1 MDLTNLPYLIQPM
14 LLDDV
19 PTVHAIEQEAFSL
32 PWSAAAFTHEIREN
46 TSSQYLVLRYKPYI
60 YEPAIRRFL
69 PRSVRHLVQS
79 PANDPSLIGYG
90 GYWMILEEAH
100 ICTLAIRSSWRG
112 RGLGEL
118 MLLSLIESALA
129 RQAELVTL
137 EVRVSNQRAQN
148 LYLKYGF
155 EIVGKRPGYYTD
167 NNEDAYIMSTPSVIT
182 PEYQNKLKELAH
194 SLELRLGETQDG

>member
-1 MDLTNLPYLIQPM
+1 
-14 LLDDV
+14 
-19 PTVHAIEQEAFSL
+19 
-32 PWSAAAFTHEIREN
+32 
-46 TSSQYLVLRYKPYI
+46 
-60 YEPAIRRFL
+60 
-69 PRSVRHLVQS
+69 
-79 PANDPSLIGYG
+79 
-90 GYWMILEEAH
+90 
-100 ICTLAIRSSWRG
+100 
-112 RGLGEL
+112 